1 LELAFFQEFSCKE
14 IEAIIGIPEG
24 TVKSRLSYAR
34 RALKAILLRFLP
46 LPHAVLLTIIIP
58 MKRASE
64 MKFIVSLDVDRA
76 CQILSQ
82 NIEHII

>member
-34 RALKAILLRFLP
+34 RALKAILLRNGWE
-46 LPHAVLLTIIIP
+46 V
-58 MKRASE
+58 
-64 MKFIVSLDVDRA
+64 
-76 CQILSQ
+76 
-82 NIEHII
+82 